1 VVSCFFLQAT
11 AVTANKKYKSCFIIP
26 LPLQMNIFAM
36 MIKDK
41 QPNGIKVLDDVT
53 EWQNLQFLWQP

>member
-1 VVSCFFLQAT
+1 
-11 AVTANKKYKSCFIIP
+11 
-26 LPLQMNIFAM
+26 MNIFAM

-53 EWQNLQFLWQP
+53 GWQNLQFLWQP

>member
-1 VVSCFFLQAT
+1 
-11 AVTANKKYKSCFIIP
+11 
-26 LPLQMNIFAM
+26 MNIFAM

-53 EWQNLQFLWQP
+53 GWQNLQFLCSPDLIYQNKHSFLILRRYFLNSNSTIQNE